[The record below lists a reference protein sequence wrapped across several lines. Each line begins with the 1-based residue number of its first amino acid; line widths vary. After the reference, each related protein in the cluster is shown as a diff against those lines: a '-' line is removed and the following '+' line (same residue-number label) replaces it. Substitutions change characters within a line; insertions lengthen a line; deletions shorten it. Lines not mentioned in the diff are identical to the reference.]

1 MQLLLSSSPSDRAR
15 PGDVLV
21 GVNGVSCK
29 GMTAQ
34 QVTSGLLLLLLL
46 LILLLIMI
54 TMATASFLLAAF
66 SLFAAIGDF
75 RLT

>member
-1 MQLLLSSSPSDRAR
+1 
-15 PGDVLV
+15 V

-46 LILLLIMI
+46 LLFLLLLLLLLIII

-66 SLFAAIGDF
+66 SLFDAIGDF